1 MKWLHILAV
10 VFLAAVCI
18 RGDETI
24 EVSSS
29 DELEISFY
37 GLDDSEGGETAVEAE
52 EQEAEPTPEFTTAIP
67 TGGPW
72 TGRPGRRGHGHHRRH
87 HGRHHGG
94 QTWGGRGNSSPEAKL
109 NYICNSLQ
117 SESSSDRMARKFQ
130 RKFSRLSEEQRA
142 SIQQIMS
149 GRKAAI
155 SACCQMTG
163 DERQQCAEE
172 VRNARYERV
181 CNGEEALCIW
191 TELKGD
197 SRQSAAMSAIVQRC
211 CASAGQERQT
221 CFTEARSQYFRGSHR
236 RHYSRGDNQ
245 P

>member
-1 MKWLHILAV
+1 
-10 VFLAAVCI
+10 
-18 RGDETI
+18 
-24 EVSSS
+24 
-29 DELEISFY
+29 
-37 GLDDSEGGETAVEAE
+37 
-52 EQEAEPTPEFTTAIP
+52 
-67 TGGPW
+67 
-72 TGRPGRRGHGHHRRH
+72 
-87 HGRHHGG
+87 
-94 QTWGGRGNSSPEAKL
+94 
-109 NYICNSLQ
+109 
-117 SESSSDRMARKFQ
+117 MARKFE

-155 SACCQMTG
+155 STCCQMTG

-191 TELKGD
+191 AEMKGD
-197 SRQSAAMSAIVQRC
+197 SRQSAAMSATVERC

-221 CFTEARSQYFRGSHR
+221 CFTEARSQYFRGGR
-236 RHYSRGDNQ
+236 RRQYYRRDNQ